1 VKASLEREYMN
12 RRANDRT
19 ERRARK
25 RYSIHC
31 KVSYSIPKGGVEASS
46 GEGTTLN
53 ISSTGVLF
61 RATAALKPGSYV
73 VLYMDWPAC
82 TEDGTPLI
90 LVVTGPVVWS
100 QGDIAAMC
108 ISRYGF
114 APESKAASG
123 LQLLYDKQLTPS
135 RAASV
140 MSTRIQRQFFEE
152 SRDEFGD
159 DE

>member
-1 VKASLEREYMN
+1 MN
-12 RRANDRT
+12 RRANARA

-25 RYSIHC
+25 RYSIHR

-61 RATAALKPGSYV
+61 QSTATLKPGSYV
-73 VLYMDWPAC
+73 VLYMDWPVCA
-82 TEDGTPLI
+82 EDGTPLI
-90 LVVTGPVVWS
+90 LVVAGPVVWS
-100 QGDIAAMC
+100 QGDIAGMC

-114 APESKAASG
+114 APGSKAGSG

-135 RAASV
+135 RAASLI
-140 MSTRIQRQFFEE
+140 STRIQSQSFEK

>member
-1 VKASLEREYMN
+1 MN
-12 RRANDRT
+12 RRANARA

-25 RYSIHC
+25 RYSIHR

-61 RATAALKPGSYV
+61 RSTATLKPGSYV
-73 VLYMDWPAC
+73 VLYMDWPVCA
-82 TEDGTPLI
+82 EDGTPLV

-100 QGDIAAMC
+100 EGDMVGMC

-114 APESKAASG
+114 APGSKEASG

-135 RAASV
+135 RAASLI
-140 MSTRIQRQFFEE
+140 STRIQSQSSEE
-152 SRDEFGD
+152 SEDEFDD